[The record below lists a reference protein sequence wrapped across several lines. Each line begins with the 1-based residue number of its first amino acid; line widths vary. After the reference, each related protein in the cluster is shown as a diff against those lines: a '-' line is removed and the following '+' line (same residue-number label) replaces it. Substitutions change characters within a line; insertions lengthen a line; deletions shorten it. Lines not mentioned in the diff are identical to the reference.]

1 MDENSWKEDILAW
14 QHAALNSSDCG
25 DVDVAGPGMIANY
38 PGLFVVLNSHFLSS
52 LM

>member
-1 MDENSWKEDILAW
+1 MDENSWKEDTLAG
-14 QHAALNSSDCG
+14 QRAVLNSSDCG

-52 LM
+52 RM